1 MSAYGGVLRP
11 ETPAYRI
18 LDSVLRE
25 SRIVATCGIPGA
37 GKSLLMREQVL
48 IARTLGRRVHRLQW
62 DVARQA
68 FEQPAILAR
77 YPEIGGS
84 THPVIRRAAG
94 LWLRDALFR
103 WCEEH
108 VGDEHLLLIEAPL
121 VGGRFIELAR
131 VEADAV
137 EPILALPTTRFLVPQ
152 PSREVRAA
160 IEAARAAEIEHP
172 RHARDAANAVP
183 ALVDE
188 LWQAVLQAAEALAI
202 PFDKRTQGYSPELY
216 FALYQ
221 RLLHHRHVAAV
232 PVTDIFPDRGS
243 PHSLKGE
250 EVDLVPTTDSAAN
263 LIRAVET
270 GGVEQA
276 IRSAEHWY
284 EVE

>member
-1 MSAYGGVLRP
+1 MSVYGGVLEP

-18 LDSVLRE
+18 LDRVLRE

-37 GKSLLMREQVL
+37 GKSLMMREQVL

-94 LWLRDALFR
+94 LWLRDAIFR
-103 WCEEH
+103 WCDEN
-108 VGDEHLLLIEAPL
+108 VRDEHLLLIEAPL
-121 VGGRFIELAR
+121 VGGRFIELAQ

-160 IEAARAAEIEHP
+160 IEAARAAEIEKP

-188 LWQAVLQAAEALAI
+188 LWNAVLAAADALAI
-202 PFDKRTQGYSPELY
+202 PRDRHVPGYSPELY

-221 RLLHHRHVAAV
+221 RLLHHRHVLAV
-232 PVTDIFPDRGS
+232 PVTEVFPDRGS
-243 PHSLKGE
+243 PHSLKGDE
-250 EVDLVPTTDSAAN
+250 ADLAPSADIAVK
-263 LIRAVET
+263 LIHAVEAM
-270 GGVEQA
+270 GVERA
-276 IRSAEHWY
+276 IRSAERWY
-284 EVE
+284 EID

>member
-18 LDSVLRE
+18 LDEVLRK

-48 IARTLGRRVHRLQW
+48 LARALGRRVHRLQW

-94 LWLRDALFR
+94 LWLRDAIFK
-103 WCEEH
+103 WCEANG
-108 VGDEHLLLIEAPL
+108 GDEHVLLIEAPL

-131 VEADAV
+131 VEPDAL
-137 EPILALPTTRFLVPQ
+137 EPILTLSTTRFLVPQ

-160 IEAARAAEIEHP
+160 IEAARAAEIERP

-183 ALVDE
+183 TLVDE
-188 LWQAVLQAAEALAI
+188 LWKAVLQAADSLAI
-202 PFDKRTQGYSPELY
+202 PFDKRADGYSPELY

-221 RLLHHRHVAAV
+221 RLLHHRRVAAV
-232 PVTDIFPDRGS
+232 PVTEIFPDRGS
-243 PHSLKGE
+243 PHSLSGD
-250 EVDLVPTTDSAAN
+250 VSDLAPTADSAVD
-263 LIRAVET
+263 LIRAVEAA
-270 GGVEQA
+270 GVERA
-276 IRSAEHWY
+276 MHSAERWF
-284 EVE
+284 EVA